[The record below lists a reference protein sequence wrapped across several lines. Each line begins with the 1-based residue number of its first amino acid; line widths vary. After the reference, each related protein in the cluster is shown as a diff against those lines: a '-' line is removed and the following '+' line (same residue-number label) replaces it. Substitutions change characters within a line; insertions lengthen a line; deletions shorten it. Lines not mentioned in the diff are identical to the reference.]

1 MHSAFFRCLV
11 SLGFFLAFL
20 TSTSA
25 QHAPQN
31 GGDFS
36 QNPEARPLPVDTIL
50 VKGAWASASDSVTPL
65 PEGGSVAE
73 NAYTNKY
80 FALTYVLPKG
90 WTQKYY
96 GPPPSDTG
104 YYVLA
109 QIRPG
114 STDQVTS
121 GGTIL
126 IAAQDLFFTLRPAA
140 NAFELVTYAEKAL
153 QADYKVERS
162 VTPVSIANHSFV
174 RFDYFSPVAE
184 LHWYVLATQI
194 RCHMVQ
200 FVFAGRDTK
209 LMESLIQDLDK
220 MKLPAEAS
228 PIMGTGGD
236 DVPVCI
242 KDYARSENI
251 VERVDPVFI
260 ERRFNPIP
268 VRIIVGKEGKVK
280 HVHFLSAFPDQAKS
294 ITDALSEWR
303 FKPYLRD
310 GRPTEVETGIMF
322 GHAPGPITPSAADA
336 VNE

>member
-1 MHSAFFRCLV
+1 M
-11 SLGFFLAFL
+11 
-20 TSTSA
+20 
-25 QHAPQN
+25 
-31 GGDFS
+31 
-36 QNPEARPLPVDTIL
+36 
-50 VKGAWASASDSVTPL
+50 KGAWASASDSVTPL

-80 FALTYVLPKG
+80 FALTYVLPPG

-109 QIRPG
+109 QIRRG

-121 GGTIL
+121 GATIL

-140 NAFELVTYAEKAL
+140 NAFESLTYAEKAL
-153 QADYKVERS
+153 QVDYKVERS
-162 VTPVSIANHSFV
+162 VTPVNIADHSFV

-209 LMESLIQDLDK
+209 LMESLIQEMGK

-228 PIMGTGGD
+228 PIMGTGGG

-242 KDYARSENI
+242 KDYARSENV

-268 VRIIVGKEGKVK
+268 VRIIVGKDGKVR
-280 HVHFLSAFPDQAKS
+280 HVHFVSAFPDQAKT
-294 ITDALSEWR
+294 ITDVLAEWR